1 MRAVIQRV
9 SHARVRVDDAV
20 VGEIA
25 HGLVVFLGVSGQD
38 AAADVTYIATKIRE
52 LRVFPDEQAAEHGR
66 MNRSV
71 KEAHGAVLIVSQFTL
86 YGDCRKG
93 RRPSFDAA
101 APPDTAKALYEDVI
115 RELRD
120 AGVPVETGQFQA
132 HMLVALENDGPVTM
146 LLDSEKKF

>member
-9 SHARVRVDDAV
+9 SHARVRVDGAI

-38 AAADVTYIATKIRE
+38 TAADVIYVTTKIRE
-52 LRVFPDEQAAEHGR
+52 LRIFPDEQGR

-71 KEAHGAVLIVSQFTL
+71 EDVSGAVLMVSQFTL

-101 APPDTAKALYEDVI
+101 APPEMARTLYEDAI
-115 RELRD
+115 QQLRN
-120 AGVPVETGQFQA
+120 AGVPVETGVFQA
-132 HMLVALENDGPVTM
+132 HMLVDLENDGPVTM
-146 LLDSEKKF
+146 LLDSEKTI

>member
-1 MRAVIQRV
+1 MRAVVQRV
-9 SHARVRVDDAV
+9 SRACVRVDAAI

-25 HGLVVFLGVSGQD
+25 HGLLVFLGVSGQD
-38 AAADVTYIATKIRE
+38 SATDVTYIATKIRE
-52 LRVFPDEQAAEHGR
+52 LRIFSDEQGR

-71 KEAHGAVLIVSQFTL
+71 QDEQGAVLLVSQFTL

-101 APPDTAKALYEDVI
+101 APPAVAKALYEEVI

-120 AGVPVETGQFQA
+120 AGVPVETGVFQA
-132 HMLVALENDGPVTM
+132 DMKVELVNDGPVTM
-146 LLDSEKKF
+146 LLDSGRAF

>member
-9 SHARVRVDDAV
+9 SHARVRVDGAI

-25 HGLVVFLGVSGQD
+25 HGLAVFLGVSGQD
-38 AAADVTYIATKIRE
+38 TAADVIYVTTKIRE
-52 LRVFPDEQAAEHGR
+52 LRIFPDEQGR

-71 KEAHGAVLIVSQFTL
+71 EDVSGAVLMVSQFTL

-101 APPDTAKALYEDVI
+101 APREMARTLYEDAI
-115 RELRD
+115 LELRN
-120 AGVPVETGQFQA
+120 AGIPVETGVFQA
-132 HMLVALENDGPVTM
+132 HMLVDLENDGPVTM
-146 LLDSEKKF
+146 LVDSQRTF

>member
-9 SHARVRVDDAV
+9 SHARVRVDGAI

-38 AAADVTYIATKIRE
+38 TAADVIYVTTKIRE
-52 LRVFPDEQAAEHGR
+52 LRIFPDEQGR

-71 KEAHGAVLIVSQFTL
+71 EDVSGAVLMVSEFTL

-101 APPDTAKALYEDVI
+101 APPEMARTLYEDAI
-115 RELRD
+115 QQLRN
-120 AGVPVETGQFQA
+120 AGVPVETGVFQA
-132 HMLVALENDGPVTM
+132 HMRVDLENDGPVTM
-146 LLDSEKKF
+146 LLDSQRTF